1 MTNFDI
7 VDCYDSCSKCRQYLG
22 FIMVHVYRPDHSSRP
37 RNKLVAQ
44 VFYDL
49 GLIERYGSGI
59 QRMIDACESAGLP
72 KPEFQEVS
80 GGFMVTLRKDIFD
93 EGYFDKFGLNDRQL
107 KVCLYITEKG
117 RITNREYRE
126 INRIKPRL
134 ASNELKDMVEKKVL
148 ERLGTTGRGT
158 YYVLRKRHK
167 PR

>member
-1 MTNFDI
+1 MI
-7 VDCYDSCSKCRQYLG
+7 DSC
-22 FIMVHVYRPDHSSRP
+22 
-37 RNKLVAQ
+37 
-44 VFYDL
+44 
-49 GLIERYGSGI
+49 GSV
-59 QRMIDACESAGLP
+59 GLP

-93 EGYFDKFGLNDRQL
+93 EGYFNKFGLNDRQL
-107 KVCLYITEKG
+107 KACTYITEKG
-117 RITNREYRE
+117 GITNREYRE

-167 PR
+167 LR